1 MQEDIRA
8 KRLQQIAEQ
17 DEIYLVWKNSFED
30 FTPQFGK
37 FVKWCPKKIRNF
49 LYGYADCGRM
59 MMQRIV
65 NLACEHMEFP
75 DEKK

>member
-37 FVKWCPKKIRNF
+37 FVKWCPKKSAIF
-49 LYGYADCGRM
+49 FTAMPIAG
-59 MMQRIV
+59 V
-65 NLACEHMEFP
+65 
-75 DEKK
+75 